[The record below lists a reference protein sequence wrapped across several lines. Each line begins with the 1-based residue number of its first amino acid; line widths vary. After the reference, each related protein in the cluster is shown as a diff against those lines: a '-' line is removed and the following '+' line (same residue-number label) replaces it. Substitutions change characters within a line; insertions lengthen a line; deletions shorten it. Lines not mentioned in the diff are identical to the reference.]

1 MGCFL
6 GCFGPSKDR
15 KRRKLKYKVIPRD
28 QNHKIQNLVQAD
40 VSLAQSNKERPS
52 KSLSESRGK
61 IEEPLCLNTKKKVTF
76 NTNVTT
82 YEHVQVYDSTES
94 LLEKNEKGET
104 FPKSAPQF
112 ESGSPDGSEM
122 LKTVSYPPNYRYG
135 NCVESDD
142 EVQDSDY
149 DDGDDDDDEDDGFED
164 EEDYDDEDEDRIICR
179 EVWCESIPIPSTESR
194 IEHSLMDKVG
204 SNGNVRDR
212 SAFVVPVLNPVEN
225 LTQWKALKS
234 KGTPPAKPFNLNHQK
249 ENSSLNS
256 TPLGPRN
263 RNQETAVDAS
273 LSNWLVSSEKNTP
286 NNKRVGCNN
295 PPEFDP
301 VSSGKSLSRGS
312 TIEDRP
318 ILGALTEEELKQ
330 FSSSTCT
337 PRKSPS
343 RNPDEMTIIGSVG
356 SYWSHTDSVK
366 SLSSNSSYK
375 GIPNTTSK
383 YREDKKVN
391 WHNTPFETR
400 LERALERGVN
410 EA

>member
-6 GCFGPSKDR
+6 GCFGSSKDR
-15 KRRKLKYKVIPRD
+15 KRRKLRYKVIPRD

-40 VSLAQSNKERPS
+40 VSLVQSVKERPS
-52 KSLSESRGK
+52 NSLSESRGK
-61 IEEPLCLNTKKKVTF
+61 IEEPLCLNTRKKVTF

-104 FPKSAPQF
+104 FPKSAQTQF
-112 ESGSPDGSEM
+112 DSGSPDGSEI
-122 LKTVSYPPNYRYG
+122 LKAGSYPPNYRYG

-142 EVQDSDY
+142 DEVEDSDY
-149 DDGDDDDDEDDGFED
+149 EDEDDDDGLEN

-194 IEHSLMDKVG
+194 TESSLLDKVG
-204 SNGNVRDR
+204 SNSNARDR

-234 KGTPPAKPFNLNHQK
+234 KGTPPVKPFNFNQQK

-256 TPLGPRN
+256 TPFAPQN

-286 NNKRVGCNN
+286 NNKRVVSNN
-295 PPEFDP
+295 PEYEPI
-301 VSSGKSLSRGS
+301 SSGKSLSRGS
-312 TIEDRP
+312 AIEDRP

-330 FSSSTCT
+330 FSASSCT

-343 RNPDEMTIIGSVG
+343 RNPDEMAIIGSVG

-400 LERALERGVN
+400 LERALERGATEV
-410 EA
+410 

>member
-6 GCFGPSKDR
+6 GCFGSSKDR
-15 KRRKLKYKVIPRD
+15 KRRKLRYKVIPRD
-28 QNHKIQNLVQAD
+28 QNHKVQNFVQAD
-40 VSLAQSNKERPS
+40 VSLVQSIKERPS
-52 KSLSESRGK
+52 NALSESRVK
-61 IEEPLCLNTKKKVTF
+61 NEEPLCLNTKKKVTF

-104 FPKSAPQF
+104 FPKSAQTHF
-112 ESGSPDGSEM
+112 DSGSPDGSDIS
-122 LKTVSYPPNYRYG
+122 KAVSYPPNYRYG

-142 EVQDSDY
+142 DEVEDSDY
-149 DDGDDDDDEDDGFED
+149 EDDDDDDGLGD
-164 EEDYDDEDEDRIICR
+164 EEDYDDEDEDRVICR

-194 IEHSLMDKVG
+194 TESSLMDKVG
-204 SNGNVRDR
+204 SNSNARDR

-234 KGTPPAKPFNLNHQK
+234 KGTPPAKPFDFNHQK

-256 TPLGPRN
+256 TQFAPKN

-286 NNKRVGCNN
+286 NNKRVGSNN
-295 PPEFDP
+295 SEFEP

-330 FSSSTCT
+330 FSASSCT

-356 SYWSHTDSVK
+356 SYWSHTDSAK

-375 GIPNTTSK
+375 GIPNTSSK

-400 LERALERGVN
+400 LERALERGAA

>member
-6 GCFGPSKDR
+6 GCFGSSKDR
-15 KRRKLKYKVIPRD
+15 KRRKLRYKVIPRD
-28 QNHKIQNLVQAD
+28 QDHKIQNFVQAD
-40 VSLAQSNKERPS
+40 ASLVQSIKERPS
-52 KSLSESRGK
+52 NSLPESRGK
-61 IEEPLCLNTKKKVTF
+61 NEEPLCLNTKKKVTF

-104 FPKSAPQF
+104 FPKSAQTQF
-112 ESGSPDGSEM
+112 DSGSPDGSD
-122 LKTVSYPPNYRYG
+122 KARSYPPNYRYG

-142 EVQDSDY
+142 DEVEDSDY
-149 DDGDDDDDEDDGFED
+149 DGLEDDEDYDD
-164 EEDYDDEDEDRIICR
+164 EDEDEDRIICR

-194 IEHSLMDKVG
+194 TESSLTDKVR
-204 SNGNVRDR
+204 SNSNARDR

-234 KGTPPAKPFNLNHQK
+234 KGTTPAKPFDFNHQK

-256 TPLGPRN
+256 APFAPKN

-286 NNKRVGCNN
+286 PDNKRVGGNN
-295 PPEFDP
+295 PEFEP
-301 VSSGKSLSRGS
+301 VSSGKSVSRGS

-330 FSSSTCT
+330 FSASSCT

-356 SYWSHTDSVK
+356 SYWSHTDSAK
-366 SLSSNSSYK
+366 SLSSNASYK

-400 LERALERGVN
+400 LERALERDSA

>member
-1 MGCFL
+1 MQADT
-6 GCFGPSKDR
+6 S
-15 KRRKLKYKVIPRD
+15 
-28 QNHKIQNLVQAD
+28 LVQ
-40 VSLAQSNKERPS
+40 SIKERPS
-52 KSLSESRGK
+52 NSLSESRGK
-61 IEEPLCLNTKKKVTF
+61 NEEPLCLNTRKKVTF

-104 FPKSAPQF
+104 FPKSSQTQF
-112 ESGSPDGSEM
+112 HSGSPDGSDIS
-122 LKTVSYPPNYRYG
+122 KSGSYPPNYRYG

-142 EVQDSDY
+142 EVEVSDY
-149 DDGDDDDDEDDGFED
+149 EDEDEDDDDGLED

-179 EVWCESIPIPSTESR
+179 EVWCESIPVPTTESR
-194 IEHSLMDKVG
+194 IPSSVTDKVG
-204 SNGNVRDR
+204 SNSNARDR
-212 SAFVVPVLNPVEN
+212 SAYVVPVLNPVEN

-234 KGTPPAKPFNLNHQK
+234 KGTPPAKPFNVNHQK

-256 TPLGPRN
+256 TPFAPKN

-286 NNKRVGCNN
+286 NDKRVGCNN
-295 PPEFDP
+295 PEIEP
-301 VSSGKSLSRGS
+301 VSSGKGLSKGS

-330 FSSSTCT
+330 FSTSSCT

-343 RNPDEMTIIGSVG
+343 RNPDEMAIIGSVG
-356 SYWSHTDSVK
+356 SYWSHTDSAK

-383 YREDKKVN
+383 YREDKKVK

-400 LERALERGVN
+400 LERALERGGA